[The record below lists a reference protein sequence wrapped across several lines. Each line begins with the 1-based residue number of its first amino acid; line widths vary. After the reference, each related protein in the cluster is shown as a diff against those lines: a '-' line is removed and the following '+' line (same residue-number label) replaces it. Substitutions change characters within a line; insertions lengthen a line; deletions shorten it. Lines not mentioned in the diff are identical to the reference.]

1 MKQLY
6 KFGFLMS
13 LVSLFFFPLKAMST
27 PTILT
32 SIKPIGLI
40 AKEIAGTKAKVE
52 VLLPDN
58 ASPHSYSLSP
68 SELVAINNAEVLIWA
83 GPDVETFLI
92 KLFAEKKNALQL
104 SSISDIDLI
113 HYNEEASD
121 HDHDHDHSGVN
132 AHIWLGPDQSISIA
146 KAIQKS
152 LVELMPENKA
162 YFQQNYLK
170 FTDNIQALKQTIAK
184 KMEKRG
190 KYFLFHDAYGYF
202 EENFGLKASGH
213 ISINPERRPG
223 AKKVFQIK
231 KYMLENN
238 VDCIFIEPQ
247 YNTSIVDKLIAGTK
261 TKRVVIDPI
270 GININFATNTYFDY
284 LNQLGKSFEACFSH

>member
-27 PTILT
+27 PTIIT

-40 AKEIAGTKAKVE
+40 AKEIAGNKAKVE

-92 KLFAEKKNALQL
+92 KLFAKKKNALQL
-104 SSISDIDLI
+104 SSIPDIDLI
-113 HYNEEASD
+113 HYDEEASD
-121 HDHDHDHSGVN
+121 HDHDHSGVN
-132 AHIWLGPDQSISIA
+132 GHIWLGPDQSISIA
-146 KAIQKS
+146 KAIEAS
-152 LVELMPENKA
+152 LVALMSENKA
-162 YFQQNYLK
+162 YFEQNYRK
-170 FTDNIQALKQTIAK
+170 FSDNIHTLKQTMAK

-231 KYMLENN
+231 KYILENN

-247 YNTSIVDKLIAGTK
+247 YNTSIVDKLIANTK

-284 LNQLGKSFEACFSH
+284 LNQLGKSFQTCFNH